1 MGTSTICPHRII
13 SRGHCRFVSRVF
25 AFQSVLLLIL
35 LEAKLYWN
43 AKTKRRW
50 PFEIIRLGQIV
61 HVPIFVSVSVGI
73 CRICYVAGRQ
83 VCWISST
90 YYLPDETAVPGQP
103 GIIKRHISY
112 YQWVPVVLLAQ
123 ALLFRMPCTFWRIF
137 SDRSGINI
145 NNLVEAAETIQNAL
159 YPERREKT
167 IRYMIRH
174 LDHYLDY
181 QHDYRG
187 GGRPTIHPRDS
198 LLRPGSGRQYCDQ
211 FVCLSVCL
219 SVCSRAYLWNR
230 WTDLHEILYADP
242 PWPWLGRPRAALG
255 YVYVLP
261 VLWMTSRLVVMG
273 RMAMRGRLNL

>member
-1 MGTSTICPHRII
+1 MFSCIFSRLI
-13 SRGHCRFVSRVF
+13 SVVGCSAIDWREIVVCVLEQRS
-25 AFQSVLLLIL
+25 QS
-35 LEAKLYWN
+35 
-43 AKTKRRW
+43 
-50 PFEIIRLGQIV
+50 
-61 HVPIFVSVSVGI
+61 SCCVG
-73 CRICYVAGRQ
+73 GWLQ

-90 YYLPDETAVPGQP
+90 YYLPDEKAIPGQP

-123 ALLFRMPCTFWRIF
+123 ALFFRMPCMFWRVF

-187 GGRPTIHPRDS
+187 GGTISP
-198 LLRPGSGRQYCDQ
+198 
-211 FVCLSVCL
+211 
-219 SVCSRAYLWNR
+219 SR
-230 WTDLHEILYADP
+230 
-242 PWPWLGRPRAALG
+242 
-255 YVYVLP
+255 V
-261 VLWMTSRLVVMG
+261 
-273 RMAMRGRLNL
+273 